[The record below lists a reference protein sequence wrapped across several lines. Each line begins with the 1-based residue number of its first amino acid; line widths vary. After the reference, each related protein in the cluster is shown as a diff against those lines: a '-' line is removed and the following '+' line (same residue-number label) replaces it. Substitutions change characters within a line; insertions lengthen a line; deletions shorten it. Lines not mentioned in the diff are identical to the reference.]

1 MKRREQPEINLYI
14 SRQYYTAH
22 HAFMDAIKNNGNID
36 SEPLYHCNAKVYKVG
51 DYIILQSYYTV
62 VAFIDIKK
70 QLFVDV
76 LRMVYEYTATSA
88 QHIAKFRKKY
98 SNYFNE
104 NNIYTWRDI

>member
-1 MKRREQPEINLYI
+1 
-14 SRQYYTAH
+14 
-22 HAFMDAIKNNGNID
+22 MDTIKNNGHID

-51 DYIILQSYYTV
+51 DYIILQSYNTV
-62 VAFIDIKK
+62 VAFIDIEK

-76 LRMVYEYTATSA
+76 LRMVYGYTNTSA

-98 SNYFNE
+98 ANYFNE